1 LKTKWAI
8 LSDIH
13 GNLEALCAVIQ
24 DLSRE
29 RVERIGFLGDA
40 VGYGADPN
48 ECLSLLKSLTGLI
61 VAGNHDYGVVG
72 LTDVSYFNPMA
83 KAAILWTGKKLTEES
98 RAFLRGLPLWR
109 EVEGITF
116 VHATPHDP
124 GNWNYIFSPQDA
136 WESFRAMSGE
146 VAFVG
151 HSHYPSIFAEKENKI
166 VSVFKEEEIF
176 LQEGRRYI
184 INVGSVGQPRDRNLW
199 AAYGLYDEGAKKY
212 LLKRVPYDVPTAQKK
227 ILKAGL
233 PPFLAQRLALGV

>member
-1 LKTKWAI
+1 MKTKWAI

-13 GNLEALCAVIQ
+13 GNLEAFRAVIQ
-24 DLSRE
+24 NLSGE
-29 RVERIGFLGDA
+29 RVERIAFLGDV

-61 VAGNHDYGVVG
+61 VAGNHDYGAVG

-83 KAAILWTGKKLTEES
+83 KEAILWTGEKLTEES
-98 RAFLRGLPLWR
+98 RAFLRGLPLWH

-116 VHATPHDP
+116 VHATPNES
-124 GNWNYIFSPQDA
+124 GEWNYIFNPREA
-136 WESFRAMSGE
+136 RESFRAMSGE
-146 VAFVG
+146 VVFIG
-151 HSHYPSIFAEKENKI
+151 HSHYPLIFAEKEGRI
-166 VSVFKEEEIF
+166 ISVLEEEEII
-176 LQEGRRYI
+176 LQEGMRYI
-184 INVGSVGQPRDRNLW
+184 INVGSVGQPRDRNLR
-199 AAYGLYDEGAKKY
+199 AAYGLYDEGSKKY